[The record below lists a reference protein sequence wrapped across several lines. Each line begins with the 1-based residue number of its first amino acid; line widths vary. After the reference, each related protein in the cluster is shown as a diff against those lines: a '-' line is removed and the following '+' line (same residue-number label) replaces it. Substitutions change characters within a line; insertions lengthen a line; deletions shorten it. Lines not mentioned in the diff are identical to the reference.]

1 MKDSTHF
8 LSFEDLTERFNIK
21 ANFLTFQEVIS
32 AIKALWKSNEEN
44 LLNITTK
51 YQTFIDTFFK
61 GKTTKQTST

>member
-44 LLNITTK
+44 LHNITTK
-51 YQTFIDTFFK
+51 YQTLIDTFFK
-61 GKTTKQTST
+61 PTK